1 MMMAPATDVP
11 CAGVVAAEVDV
22 PAAPPEDVEA
32 EAGLLEL
39 AEPDEAPAGALA
51 EAGLLAEPETP
62 LG

>member
-1 MMMAPATDVP
+1 MAPATDVP
-11 CAGVVAAEVDV
+11 CAVVVVAA
-22 PAAPPEDVEA
+22 ALPEDVED